1 MERWQR
7 GCMYMSN
14 IQRGPTQKPFDIR
27 ERLFLFACDVVD
39 AAQKLHS
46 RGPIAGSLSIQ
57 LVSAAVS
64 AAANAE
70 EADDASSGKDF
81 RATERICL
89 REIKEARLR
98 LRVLR
103 ATGYLEASEDRLLQ
117 ESNELRLILSTIIRN
132 NAKKDRTR

>member
-1 MERWQR
+1 
-7 GCMYMSN
+7 MSDN
-14 IQRGPTQKPFDIR
+14 LKVRPRKPFDIR

-39 AAQKLHS
+39 AAQKLHT

-57 LVSAAVS
+57 LVSAAMS

-70 EADDASSGKDF
+70 EADDASSDKDF
-81 RATERICL
+81 RAKERICL

-103 ATGYLEASEDRLLQ
+103 ASGFLDASHDSLLQ
-117 ESNELRLILSTIIRN
+117 ESNELRLIVSTIIRN
-132 NAKKDRTR
+132 NARRDDRR